1 MAMSAYLKNELLDA
15 VINAGSFAVTTVYVS
30 LHTADPSTSGANEVT
45 GGSYARQTASF
56 GAASGG
62 AGSNDA
68 QVEFTLMPSC
78 TITHV
83 GLWDAVTAGNWLWGG
98 ALAASKVVNSGD
110 TVRFATGDLDVDL
123 NS

>member
-1 MAMSAYLKNELLDA
+1 MGHVPSF
-15 VINAGSFAVTTVYVS
+15 VIADGVHVS
-30 LHTADPSTSGANEVT
+30 LHTADPSTTGANEVT
-45 GGSYARQTASF
+45 GGSYARQAASF

-78 TITHV
+78 TITYV
-83 GLWDAVTAGNWLWGG
+83 GLWDAEATPNFLWGG